1 MPALQAVAVRNQRK
15 KQLQSH
21 SGVPSPQ
28 GKNSTSAVVR
38 AATDGLKIAVAT
50 KDLRMGQAGTRQK
63 SGANGAVKTLI
74 RNIPINFQSEKK
86 K

>member
-50 KDLRMGQAGTRQK
+50 KDLRMGQAGTRHK
-63 SGANGAVKTLI
+63 SEANGAVKTLI
-74 RNIPINFQSEKK
+74 RNIPINFQASK
-86 K
+86 